1 MLFGITDLTTYL
13 IGTILI
19 ILLPG
24 PNSIYV
30 MTTASRYGK
39 PAGYQAA
46 LGVLVGDTI
55 LMLLTVIGAAS
66 LLRTVPA
73 LFLGLKIIGALYLG
87 WIAIQLLRAGYQTW
101 ITRHDPTQADTADI
115 KNAGNPFK
123 RALSISL
130 LNPKAILFFVSFF
143 IQFVD
148 PSYPHPAL
156 SFLILG
162 ILLQIMSFAYL
173 SSLIV
178 AGTKLAGFFS
188 HHRILSAF
196 GIGLIGILFLGFSAK
211 LVVSTI

>member
-24 PNSIYV
+24 PNSLFV
-30 MTTASRYGK
+30 MTTASRFGQS
-39 PAGYQAA
+39 AGYRAA
-46 LGVLVGDTI
+46 CGVLVGDTI
-55 LMLLTVIGAAS
+55 LMSLTVIGAAS
-66 LLRTVPA
+66 LLRAVPA
-73 LFLGLKIIGALYLG
+73 LFLGLKIIGAIYLG
-87 WIAIQLLRAGYQTW
+87 WIAIQLLSAGYQGW
-101 ITRHDPTQADTADI
+101 KNRHTSVSTDSI
-115 KNAGNPFK
+115 KEPPPNDPFK
-123 RALSISL
+123 RALSISI
-130 LNPKAILFFVSFF
+130 LNPKAILFFLSFF

-162 ILLQIMSFAYL
+162 VLLQTCSFAYL
-173 SSLIV
+173 SSLTV

-188 HHRILSAF
+188 QRRVLSAISISAV
-196 GIGLIGILFLGFSAK
+196 GVLFLGFAAK